1 MRMVFIAVFCLLTTA
16 ALGQQFVISGG
27 SGSAPLPAG
36 IREAMSTAV
45 GYFDFEASCRHV
57 LRPDDAALVRLAGR
71 DALVAGGYLPEGADA
86 AVAELSRISADA
98 KPWTA
103 EQCASGLG
111 IFRANRS
118 ADLERIRGL
127 SQ

>member
-1 MRMVFIAVFCLLTTA
+1 MRSVFIAAFCLLATT

-27 SGSAPLPAG
+27 NRSAPLPAG
-36 IREAMSTAV
+36 MREATSTAV
-45 GYFDFEASCRHV
+45 GYFDFEVSCRHV
-57 LRPDDAALVRLAGR
+57 LRPDDAAIVRLAGW

-86 AVAELSRISADA
+86 AVGELSRVSADA

-103 EQCASGLG
+103 EQCASGLE

-118 ADLERIRGL
+118 ADLERIRSL
-127 SQ
+127 AQ